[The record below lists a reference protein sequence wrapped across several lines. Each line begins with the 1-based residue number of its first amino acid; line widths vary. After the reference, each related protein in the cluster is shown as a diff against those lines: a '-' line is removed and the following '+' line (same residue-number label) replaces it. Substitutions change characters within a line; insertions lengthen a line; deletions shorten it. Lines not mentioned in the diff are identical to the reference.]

1 MALISPSKAFAS
13 NAKTKS
19 MTMKTAIPLTPDL
32 AIPSKKTHPVQQEE
46 NPLREKIGKIESYKD
61 NNTLF

>member
-1 MALISPSKAFAS
+1 MAKISPPISNGINIPVEAFAS

-32 AIPSKKTHPVQQEE
+32 AIPSKNAPSAARRKS
-46 NPLREKIGKIESYKD
+46 IERKD
-61 NNTLF
+61 